1 MKVKAKL
8 RVCVEIRGLSRTTI
22 MMMIIII
29 IIIYIGSYKI
39 KVTDKEHLVCMH
51 I

>member
-1 MKVKAKL
+1 MKLKAKL

-29 IIIYIGSYKI
+29 IYIGSYKI